1 MELITNISV
10 ILIVLLGIRL
20 ILVLKKHK
28 KSYKLIVTLTIL
40 VSVIRLLY
48 YLCRLAAVPSIL
60 LTLTDLASLFVT
72 WFAGFTLA
80 MSLITLTV
88 WPPDKRK
95 DLYE

>member
-1 MELITNISV
+1 MELVTNISV
-10 ILIVLLGIRL
+10 MLIVLVGIRL

-28 KSYKLIVTLTIL
+28 KSYKPVVTLTVLIP
-40 VSVIRLLY
+40 VIRLLY
-48 YLCRLAAVPSIL
+48 YLCRLAAVPNIL
-60 LTLTDLASLFVT
+60 LTLTDLASLFIT